1 MITKTQ
7 MYHNA
12 VEKVK
17 ARAQRAQTIAN
28 QNYHKAT
35 LNPLFKQ
42 VDTNIISLNIA
53 IAKAEVDNKDSSEYK
68 KLLKKF
74 LNERTKI
81 LKNMNMAENDLSPK
95 YFCPKC
101 NDTGYYKDNY
111 CDCVKKIVNDEYS
124 KLNNCILDPTQ
135 TFENSNDN
143 LLSDDA
149 KLAYKKIYS
158 WCEKF
163 PNNKIKN
170 IVLQGGTGI
179 GKTYLVNAICNK
191 LSSRQFLIQYFTAF
205 GLNNLF
211 LKYHTCFDYDR
222 QNMLDNLLD
231 CDLLVIDDLGTE
243 NILKNVTIEYLY
255 LILNERLI
263 KNRSTIITTNLLP
276 EAILDR
282 YGERIFSRLINK
294 QNSTLLK
301 INGKDIRIKK

>member
-17 ARAQRAQTIAN
+17 ARATMAQIIAT
-28 QNYHKAT
+28 QNYHKAM
-35 LNPLFKQ
+35 LNSLFKQ
-42 VDTNIISLNIA
+42 IDTNIVSLNIA
-53 IAKAEVDNKDSSEYK
+53 IAKAEVDNKDSNEYK

-74 LNERTKI
+74 MAERAKI
-81 LKNMNMAENDLSPK
+81 LKSMNMTESDLTPK
-95 YFCPKC
+95 YFCSKC

-124 KLNNCILDPTQ
+124 KLNNCILDPNQ
-135 TFENSNDN
+135 TFENSNNN
-143 LLSDDA
+143 LLSEDA
-149 KLAYKKIYS
+149 ILAYKKIYA

-163 PNNKIKN
+163 PDNKIKN

-179 GKTYLVNAICNK
+179 GKTYLVNAICNN
-191 LSSRQFLIQYFTAF
+191 LSSKHFLIQYFTAF
-205 GLNNLF
+205 GINNLF
-211 LKYHTCFDYDR
+211 LKYHTCFDDDR

-276 EAILDR
+276 DAILDR

-301 INGKDIRIKK
+301 ISGNDIRLKK